1 MYTAK
6 LKQSRKK
13 ENIKR
18 IHLNNEVGNKELI
31 SETNKIT
38 NIFTHKDS
46 LQQKEG
52 IETTVGMIDIV
63 QKHNTMDIYNKLE
76 TLDDVENFERKK
88 FPMLDTHL
96 NYQSTRDVKQ
106 RYIQIYKTSSIVS
119 QEATQNLIQ
128 QIGEIRERRGY
139 EFQNAG
145 GLT

>member
-1 MYTAK
+1 MGK
-6 LKQSRKK
+6 MHSVSNGDRPWCREQSRKK

-63 QKHNTMDIYNKLE
+63 
-76 TLDDVENFERKK
+76 
-88 FPMLDTHL
+88 
-96 NYQSTRDVKQ
+96 
-106 RYIQIYKTSSIVS
+106 
-119 QEATQNLIQ
+119 
-128 QIGEIRERRGY
+128 
-139 EFQNAG
+139 
-145 GLT
+145 

>member
-63 QKHNTMDIYNKLE
+63 QIHNTMDIYNKLE

-88 FPMLDTHL
+88 FIPSD
-96 NYQSTRDVKQ
+96 
-106 RYIQIYKTSSIVS
+106 
-119 QEATQNLIQ
+119 
-128 QIGEIRERRGY
+128 
-139 EFQNAG
+139 
-145 GLT
+145 